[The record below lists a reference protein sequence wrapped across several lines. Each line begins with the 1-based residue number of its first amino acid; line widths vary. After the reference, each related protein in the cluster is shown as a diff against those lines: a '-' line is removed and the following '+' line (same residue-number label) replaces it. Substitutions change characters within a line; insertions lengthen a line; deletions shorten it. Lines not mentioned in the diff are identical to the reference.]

1 MTKNDLGRDPYR
13 TDGRLIVSY
22 PKSGR
27 TWVQFA
33 LAAYG
38 IDVMVTH
45 AGCSTNWREIG
56 RPFAGIRPELAAIP
70 LVFLH
75 RDPIDTAVSMFH
87 QVTYRDLRRG
97 SGRYARMALPLFLRG
112 DLPPRDIDSFVLHP
126 RHGIEKI
133 CRFNRAWL
141 DHLDG
146 RKDCLILTYEA
157 MRAAP
162 GDGFQSLLDFFGV
175 TGVTGAELAAAS
187 DFETMRKAEKAAQE
201 QRPEKGVKVRK
212 GKVSGYVD
220 ELAPETIAACRRIM
234 QDFGFAS

>member
-1 MTKNDLGRDPYR
+1 VTKNDLGRDPYR
-13 TDGRLIVSY
+13 DDGRVIVSY

-33 LAAYG
+33 LAAFG
-38 IDVMVTH
+38 VDVMVTH

-56 RPFAGIRPELAAIP
+56 RPFAGIPPDLAGLR

-75 RDPIDTAVSMFH
+75 RNPIDTAVSMYH

-97 SGRYARMALPLFLRG
+97 SGRSLRMALPLFLRG

-126 RHGIEKI
+126 RHGIEKV

-141 DHLDG
+141 DHVNG
-146 RKDCLILTYEA
+146 RADCLVLTYEGL
-157 MRAAP
+157 RAAP
-162 GDGFQSLLDFFGV
+162 AAGFQELLDFFGI
-175 TGVTGAELAAAS
+175 TDVTGADLAGAS
-187 DFETMRKAEKAAQE
+187 DFETMRKAEAASGK
-201 QRPEKGVKVRK
+201 PPSEKGAKVRK

-220 ELAPETIAACRRIM
+220 ELKPETIAACRRIM
-234 QDFGFAS
+234 RDYGFTA

>member
-70 LVFLH
+70 LVFLM
-75 RDPIDTAVSMFH
+75 RRVRPPTIAGQQDPA
-87 QVTYRDLRRG
+87 
-97 SGRYARMALPLFLRG
+97 
-112 DLPPRDIDSFVLHP
+112 DLPH
-126 RHGIEKI
+126 
-133 CRFNRAWL
+133 
-141 DHLDG
+141 
-146 RKDCLILTYEA
+146 
-157 MRAAP
+157 
-162 GDGFQSLLDFFGV
+162 
-175 TGVTGAELAAAS
+175 
-187 DFETMRKAEKAAQE
+187 
-201 QRPEKGVKVRK
+201 
-212 GKVSGYVD
+212 
-220 ELAPETIAACRRIM
+220 
-234 QDFGFAS
+234 